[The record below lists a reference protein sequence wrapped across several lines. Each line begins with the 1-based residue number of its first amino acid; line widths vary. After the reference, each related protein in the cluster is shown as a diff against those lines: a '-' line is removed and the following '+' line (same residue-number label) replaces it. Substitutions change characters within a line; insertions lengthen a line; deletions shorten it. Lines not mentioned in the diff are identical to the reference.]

1 MKKYIP
7 LTIIFIVF
15 IPCLSYSQATI
26 DFDIVEKIRGE
37 VEANSNI
44 WIGHIK
50 QAALNLFYILA
61 IISFVGKFIL
71 DVMSK
76 GEIDAKDSIGYYL
89 IMELN
94 LLLLLYHHLPLL
106 EKEL

>member
-76 GEIDAKDSIGYYL
+76 GEIDAKDSIGYTIRYKDIYLLLVFSIFYL
-89 IMELN
+89 IME
-94 LLLLLYHHLPLL
+94 
-106 EKEL
+106 